1 MAMGVSIIMVWTNQ
15 VPEDYANFL
24 RLSFVRKDMQ
34 SLGIVT
40 AAILTIG
47 QGYLPPILL
56 ERDFLVSEQKVL
68 FLGAPRAILEGTSFD
83 LRWSANGRYLA
94 VHSERLPDEDV
105 LAWLQ
110 GKEVEPTRRIVIHD
124 VQSETTRT
132 FALAKG
138 ERATVIGF
146 MGGVSPAL
154 LFKVSRTLPS
164 GPNRDMPEDVEV
176 LMRWGASAPR
186 PEEIASLTIGLT
198 DVEVWPSRT
207 FGVIVDYDSK
217 SMKTSR
223 AAIFGPQ
230 GRPRPIALPME
241 GGSFQPGGQD
251 TFIYEVT
258 KRDAAGKVSAHS
270 FRLNGAGEFK
280 PLTWVES
287 EVLLAEEQKRKFP
300 DPAAVQIALG
310 GSEAK
315 LDKAELKSQS
325 AWLWMP
331 DKGQV
336 RATLVASDVSQAAF
350 APTRDA
356 VAYVTRSNLFVRRLI
371 PASREQY
378 ERVLENTEKQ
388 ELMDRAK
395 QVGIAMHI
403 YGTDYDNLL
412 PLENGWQEAVMPY
425 VKDRN
430 LLKGFVFQLGGK
442 DLTKFEDPTR
452 TVMGYIEGKNG
463 RAVVYADSSVKWE
476 RRKLP

>member
-1 MAMGVSIIMVWTNQ
+1 MRALG
-15 VPEDYANFL
+15 
-24 RLSFVRKDMQ
+24 FVA
-34 SLGIVT
+34 V
-40 AAILTIG
+40 AILTIG
-47 QGYLPPILL
+47 QGYLPPISL
-56 ERDFLVSEQKVL
+56 EKDFLVTEQKVL
-68 FLGAPRAILEGTSFD
+68 FLGAPRAILEGTNFA
-83 LRWSANGRYLA
+83 LHWSANGRYLA
-94 VHSERLPDEDV
+94 VHAERIPDEDV
-105 LAWLQ
+105 MAWLR
-110 GKEVEPTRRIVIHD
+110 GREVEPTRCIVIYD
-124 VQSETTRT
+124 VQSDTTRT
-132 FALAKG
+132 YTLAKG
-138 ERATVIGF
+138 ERATVVGF
-146 MGGVSPAL
+146 LGGMSPAL
-154 LFKVSRTLPS
+154 VFKVSKTLPS

-241 GGSFQPGGQD
+241 GGYFQPGGQD

-300 DPAAVQIALG
+300 DPTAVQLDLG

-315 LDKAELKSQS
+315 LGKAELRSQS
-325 AWLWMP
+325 AWVWMP

-356 VAYVTRSNLFVRRLI
+356 VAYVTKSNLFVRRLI
-371 PASREQY
+371 PSSREQY
-378 ERVLENTEKQ
+378 GRVLEVAEQQ

-395 QVGIAMHI
+395 QIGIAMHI
-403 YGTDYDNLL
+403 YGTDYDDLL
-412 PLENGWQEAVMPY
+412 PLESGWQEAVMPY

-430 LLKGFVFQLGGK
+430 LLKGFVFQLAGK
-442 DLTKFEDPTR
+442 DLSKLEYPNR
-452 TVMGYIEGKNG
+452 TVMGYLEGKHG
-463 RAVVYADSSVKWE
+463 RAVVYGDGSVKWE